1 MSKKILIV
9 IFVLAFL
16 LLLGGIVL
24 SFVSKDDNTDSTSSP
39 MSLEERTKQTSEKAV
54 HSLMDTSMTPQK
66 LKRLYGVDMGSEA
79 ILVGKNSILRE
90 KSDLEK
96 KLTDYSKA
104 QDYYA
109 KRVEKKVQDTFTY
122 RLGDYLVADEGANV
136 IQKLYFK
143 SYYLELYLMDLNL
156 LQDMLLNQIGFS
168 VYNIEHDLTDDDLK
182 LMYKAKVK
190 AMELLDSHLD
200 NYVNTTEEI
209 EYDLIY
215 SVEDKNKLGP
225 LDYYSLVSNVS
236 GIMYSVLTDITVE
249 GSANY
254 VLQQTRVSGY
264 MNAVFGTTEEE
275 VLKLEYK

>member
-16 LLLGGIVL
+16 LLFGGIVL
-24 SFVSKDDNTDSTSSP
+24 SFLSKDDNTDSPSSQ
-39 MSLEERTKQTSEKAV
+39 MTLETQTKQSSEKAV
-54 HSLMDTSMTPQK
+54 RSLMDTSMTPQK
-66 LKRLYGVDMGSEA
+66 LKKLYGVNMGSDA

-96 KLTDYSKA
+96 TLTNYSKA

-109 KRVEKKVQDTFTY
+109 KKVEKKIQDTFSY
-122 RLGDYLVADEGANV
+122 RFGDYLVADEGANV

-143 SYYLELYLMDLNL
+143 SYYLELYIMDLNL
-156 LQDMLLNQIGFS
+156 LQDMLLNRVGFS
-168 VYNIEHDLTDDDLK
+168 IYNIENDLTDDDLK

-215 SVEDKNKLGP
+215 SVEDKNNLGP

-275 VLKLEYK
+275 VLKLVYK

>member
-1 MSKKILIV
+1 M
-9 IFVLAFL
+9 
-16 LLLGGIVL
+16 
-24 SFVSKDDNTDSTSSP
+24 
-39 MSLEERTKQTSEKAV
+39 
-54 HSLMDTSMTPQK
+54 
-66 LKRLYGVDMGSEA
+66 
-79 ILVGKNSILRE
+79 
-90 KSDLEK
+90 
-96 KLTDYSKA
+96 
-104 QDYYA
+104 
-109 KRVEKKVQDTFTY
+109 
-122 RLGDYLVADEGANV
+122 VADEGANV

-143 SYYLELYLMDLNL
+143 SYYLELYIMDLNL

>member
-1 MSKKILIV
+1 MRKKILII
-9 IFVLAFL
+9 IFVLAFML
-16 LLLGGIVL
+16 LFGGVVL
-24 SFVSKDDNTDSTSSP
+24 SFLSKDDNTDSTSSQ
-39 MSLEERTKQTSEKAV
+39 MTLEIQTKQSSEKAV
-54 HSLMDTSMTPQK
+54 RSLMDTSMTPQK
-66 LKRLYGVDMGSEA
+66 LKKLYGVNMGSEA

-96 KLTDYSKA
+96 TLTNYSKA

-109 KRVEKKVQDTFTY
+109 KKVEKKIQDTFSY
-122 RLGDYLVADEGANV
+122 RFGDYLVADEGANV

-143 SYYLELYLMDLNL
+143 SYYLELYIMDLNL

-275 VLKLEYK
+275 VLKLDYK

>member
-143 SYYLELYLMDLNL
+143 SYYFL
-156 LQDMLLNQIGFS
+156 LTYWMFIVNIIIS
-168 VYNIEHDLTDDDLK
+168 VYCFYENI
-182 LMYKAKVK
+182 
-190 AMELLDSHLD
+190 SCFI
-200 NYVNTTEEI
+200 YVCVHSTAREI
-209 EYDLIY
+209 I
-215 SVEDKNKLGP
+215 
-225 LDYYSLVSNVS
+225 YYSTISN
-236 GIMYSVLTDITVE
+236 
-249 GSANY
+249 
-254 VLQQTRVSGY
+254 
-264 MNAVFGTTEEE
+264 F
-275 VLKLEYK
+275 

>member
-16 LLLGGIVL
+16 LLFGGIVL
-24 SFVSKDDNTDSTSSP
+24 SFLSKDDNTDSPSSQ
-39 MSLEERTKQTSEKAV
+39 MTLETQTKQSSEKAV
-54 HSLMDTSMTPQK
+54 RSLMDTSMTPQK
-66 LKRLYGVDMGSEA
+66 LKKLYGVNMGSEA

-96 KLTDYSKA
+96 TLTNYSKA

-109 KRVEKKVQDTFTY
+109 KKVEKKIQDTFSY
-122 RLGDYLVADEGANV
+122 RFGDYLVADEGANV

-143 SYYLELYLMDLNL
+143 SYYLELYIMDLNL

>member
-24 SFVSKDDNTDSTSSP
+24 SFVSKDDNTDSPSSQ
-39 MSLEERTKQTSEKAV
+39 MTLETQTKQSSEKAV
-54 HSLMDTSMTPQK
+54 RSLMDTSMTPQK
-66 LKRLYGVDMGSEA
+66 LKKLYGVNMGSDA

-96 KLTDYSKA
+96 TLTNYSKA

-109 KRVEKKVQDTFTY
+109 KKVEKKIQDTFSY
-122 RLGDYLVADEGANV
+122 RFGDYLVADEGANV

-143 SYYLELYLMDLNL
+143 SYYLELYIMDLNL

>member
-1 MSKKILIV
+1 MRKKILII
-9 IFVLAFL
+9 IFVLAFML
-16 LLLGGIVL
+16 LFGGIVL
-24 SFVSKDDNTDSTSSP
+24 SFLSKDDNTDSPSSQ
-39 MSLEERTKQTSEKAV
+39 MTLETQTKQSSEKAV
-54 HSLMDTSMTPQK
+54 RSLMDTSMTPQK
-66 LKRLYGVDMGSEA
+66 LKKLYGVNMGSDA

-96 KLTDYSKA
+96 TLTNYSKA

-109 KRVEKKVQDTFTY
+109 KKVEKKIQDTFSY
-122 RLGDYLVADEGANV
+122 RFGDYLVADEGANV

-143 SYYLELYLMDLNL
+143 SYYLELYIMDLNL